1 MLQPVFG
8 DIGIEPRIIYD
19 RRKVQRKDQPQRQR
33 RQRRREKEPSIL
45 SHQFQHAENIARL
58 ESSSV
63 WESALWF
70 PIARLAPDLVSTVS
84 NRELTGRR
92 PQHTMNDK
100 PSMAEPVFYDPERAR
115 WKRLRRL
122 VDALVAVL
130 SALVIFFVYTT
141 LRDER
146 LPELLFSPQKRAFK
160 ALKESEKEKAR
171 ERQKKLASRS
181 HRKSKLPASEVKLNQ
196 EEGIRAAFYVPWDA
210 ASFSSLRDYSRQIDL
225 LYPDWL
231 HVLTPDGRLQGVDDQ
246 TNTFFDVVQ
255 SNRVRSVD
263 DRVMPLLKAEDAT
276 MEVFPMV
283 NNFDGT
289 EWVGGITD
297 FLNDPSARAVFRQQ
311 VGVYLSSDRFRGL
324 MVDFEAFP
332 SVGQPGYVAL
342 LNELASDLHARG
354 MKLYVSVP
362 AHNPEFNYAAIAGP
376 ADGVVV
382 MNYDE
387 HYPGAASGPVASQDW
402 FVDNLKYIV
411 KAIPKEKVICA
422 IANYGY
428 DWVLKPKK
436 GKIPPDARDHTV
448 SAQEAWL
455 EARDSD
461 EDVTFDD
468 DALNPHFSYLDEH
481 SLRHDVWFLDAVTA
495 LNHMR
500 AAQTLGIQTF
510 ALWRLGGED
519 RTLWRIW
526 DVPGEAGATDKLRDV
541 PPGQDVDMEGQ
552 GEILRIEDR
561 PTHGTRDFTI
571 DAGTKL
577 ITDENFQSLPEP
589 YRVARYGYTPN
600 KVALTFDDG
609 PDPDWTPKILDALK
623 KEHASATFFLIG
635 IQTDKFPGLAERI
648 YREGHAIGNH
658 TFTHPDVSNI
668 SSTQMKVEL
677 NLTERLFASLVGV
690 RVVLMRPPYAID
702 EEPDTADQ
710 VRPLEFAQDLG
721 YITVGNRI
729 DPNDWSDKPRHHTA
743 EEISTYVLAH
753 LPPCGPNDLRCGNI
767 VLLHDG
773 GGNRAETLR
782 ALPMIIDGIRARGL
796 EVAPVYELLGK
807 TRADVMAPL
816 TTRELWAARLDGLGF
831 WLFEAGIVAIT
842 WIFFLGDLLMTG
854 RLLFIGT
861 AAVYDR
867 LQEKIFGRPA
877 EVASYKPKVAVL
889 IPAYNEEKVVERTVR
904 AALNS
909 NYPNLRVIVIDD
921 GSRDR
926 TLEVA
931 RRAFA
936 REEAAGRVLILTKPN
951 SGKAEALNYGI
962 EHIGDAELFVGIDAD
977 TVIASDAI
985 SRLVPHFINPK
996 VGAIAGN
1003 AKVGNRVNLWTRWQA
1018 LEYITSQNF
1027 ERRALDVLG
1036 AVSVVPGAIGAW
1048 RVSAVRE
1055 AGGYQIDTVAEDADL
1070 TMALLRRG
1078 YRVEYEDMA
1087 LAYTEAPTSA
1097 NGLMRQ
1103 RFRWSFGILQAV
1115 YKHSGVFARKG
1126 ALGFVALP
1134 NIVIFQILL
1143 PLVSPLI
1150 DIMFAVGAIW
1160 YFIQKHFHPDSTDP
1174 ASFHKLVAFF
1184 FVFLVVDFLA
1194 SALAFALERRRPDD
1208 KEDSWL
1214 LTQVWLQRFAYRQ
1227 LFSVVLFRTLK
1238 RALEGRRFAW
1248 DKLERTAAVKYVP
1261 SENRDSVNV
1270 P

>member
-1 MLQPVFG
+1 MP
-8 DIGIEPRIIYD
+8 EPI
-19 RRKVQRKDQPQRQR
+19 
-33 RQRRREKEPSIL
+33 
-45 SHQFQHAENIARL
+45 
-58 ESSSV
+58 
-63 WESALWF
+63 
-70 PIARLAPDLVSTVS
+70 
-84 NRELTGRR
+84 
-92 PQHTMNDK
+92 
-100 PSMAEPVFYDPERAR
+100 FYDPRRAR

-122 VDALVAVL
+122 VDTVVAAL
-130 SALVIFFVYTT
+130 SALIIFFVYTT

-160 ALKESEKEKAR
+160 ALKENEKEKAR

-181 HRKSKLPASEVKLNQ
+181 HRKSKLAPSEVKLNQ
-196 EEGIRAAFYVPWDA
+196 DEGIRAAFYVPWDA

-246 TNTFFDVVQ
+246 TNKFFDVLQ
-255 SNRVRSVD
+255 NNHIRPVD
-263 DRVMPLLKAEDAT
+263 DRVMPFLKDEDPA

-289 EWVGGITD
+289 EWAEGITG
-297 FLNDPSARAVFRQQ
+297 FLNNPTARALFRQQ
-311 VGVYLSSDRFRGL
+311 VGLFLSSDRFGGL
-324 MVDFEAFP
+324 MVDFEAFLKL
-332 SVGQPGYVAL
+332 GQPGYVAL
-342 LNELASDLHARG
+342 LNELSEDLHARG
-354 MKLYVSVP
+354 MKLYVSAP
-362 AHNPEFNYAAIAGP
+362 AHNEEFDYPAIAGA

-402 FVDNLKYIV
+402 FVENLKFAV
-411 KAIPKEKVICA
+411 KVIPRDKIICA

-436 GKIPPDARDHTV
+436 RKLPPDAKDHSV
-448 SAQEAWL
+448 SVQEAWL
-455 EARDSD
+455 AARDSD

-468 DALNPHFSYLDEH
+468 DALNPHFSYLDES
-481 SLRHDVWFLDAVTA
+481 SLRHDVWFLDGVTA

-519 RTLWRIW
+519 RSLWRVW
-526 DVPGEAGATDKLRDV
+526 DMPGDVGAADKLRDV

-561 PTHGTRDFTI
+561 PSHGTRDLTI
-571 DAGTKL
+571 DANTKL
-577 ITDENFQSLPEP
+577 ITDENFQTSPEP
-589 YRVARYGYTPN
+589 FRVARYGYSQN
-600 KVALTFDDG
+600 KVVLTFDDG
-609 PDPDWTPKILDALK
+609 PDPEWTPRILDVLK
-623 KEHASATFFLIG
+623 QEDAPATFFLIG
-635 IQTDKFPGLAERI
+635 IQTDKFSGLAKRI
-648 YREGHAIGNH
+648 YNEGHTIGNH

-668 SSTQMKVEL
+668 TDTQMRVEL

-690 RVVLMRPPYAID
+690 RTILLRPPYAID

-710 VRPLEFAQDLG
+710 VKPLMFAQDLG

-729 DPNDWSDKPRHHTA
+729 DPNDWSDKPRHSA
-743 EEISTYVLAH
+743 EELSAYVLAH

-767 VLLHDG
+767 IILHDG
-773 GGNRAETLR
+773 GGNRAETVR

-796 EVAPVYELLGK
+796 EIAPVYDLLGK

-816 TTRELWAARLDGLGF
+816 PTGQRWAARLDRLGF
-831 WLFEAGIVAIT
+831 WLFDAAVVGIT
-842 WIFFLGDLLMTG
+842 WIFFIGDILMTG
-854 RLLFIGT
+854 RLLFIGA

-867 LQEKIFGRPA
+867 LQEKILGKPA
-877 EVASYKPKVAVL
+877 EVASYRPKVAVL
-889 IPAYNEEKVVERTVR
+889 IPAYNEEKVIERTVR

-909 NYPNLRVIVIDD
+909 DYSNLRVIVIDD

-931 RRAFA
+931 RSAFA
-936 REEAAGRVLILTKPN
+936 REEAHGKVLILTKAN
-951 SGKAEALNYGI
+951 SGKAAALNYGI
-962 EHIGDAELFVGIDAD
+962 EHIQDAELFVGIDAD
-977 TVIASDAI
+977 TIIAGDAI

-1055 AGGYQIDTVAEDADL
+1055 AGGYQLDTVAEDADL

-1087 LAYTEAPTSA
+1087 LAYTEAPTNA

-1150 DIMFAVGAIW
+1150 DIMFAVGAVW

-1208 KEDSWL
+1208 KEDVWL
-1214 LTQVWLQRFAYRQ
+1214 LSQVWLQRFAYRQ
-1227 LFSVVLFRTLK
+1227 LFSVVLFKTLK

-1248 DKLERTAAVKYVP
+1248 DKLERTAAVRYVA
-1261 SENRDSVNV
+1261 SENRDSVRV

>member
-1 MLQPVFG
+1 
-8 DIGIEPRIIYD
+8 
-19 RRKVQRKDQPQRQR
+19 
-33 RQRRREKEPSIL
+33 
-45 SHQFQHAENIARL
+45 
-58 ESSSV
+58 
-63 WESALWF
+63 
-70 PIARLAPDLVSTVS
+70 
-84 NRELTGRR
+84 
-92 PQHTMNDK
+92 
-100 PSMAEPVFYDPERAR
+100 MAEPVFYDPQRAR

-122 VDALVAVL
+122 VDALVVAL

-171 ERQKKLASRS
+171 DRQKKLALRS
-181 HRKSKLPASEVKLNQ
+181 HRKTKLPPSEVTLNE

-210 ASFSSLRDYSRQIDL
+210 ASFSSLRDFSRQIDL

-231 HVLTPDGRLQGVDDQ
+231 HVLTPDGHLQAVDDQ
-246 TNTFFDVVQ
+246 TNKFFDVLQ
-255 SNRVRSVD
+255 NNHVRSVD
-263 DRVMPLLKAEDAT
+263 DRVMPLLKGEDSS

-289 EWVGGITD
+289 EWVGAITD
-297 FLNDPSARAVFRQQ
+297 FLNDPAARVVFRRQ
-311 VGVYLSSDRFRGL
+311 VSTFLSSDRFRGL

-342 LNELASDLHARG
+342 LNELSSDLHARG

-362 AHNPEFNYAAIAGP
+362 AHNEEFDYAAIAAP

-402 FVDNLKYIV
+402 FVENLRFDV
-411 KAIPKEKVICA
+411 NVIPREKLICA

-436 GKIPPDARDHTV
+436 GKLPPDAKDHSV
-448 SAQEAWL
+448 SVQEAWL
-455 EARDSD
+455 EARDSE

-468 DALNPHFSYLDEH
+468 DALNPHFSYLDES

-500 AAQTLGIQTF
+500 AAQMLGIRTF
-510 ALWRLGGED
+510 ALWKLGGED
-519 RTLWRIW
+519 RTLWRVW
-526 DVPGEAGATDKLRDV
+526 DIPGDPTSPAKLRSV

-552 GEILRIEDR
+552 GEILRIESR
-561 PTHGTRDFTI
+561 PTPGVRDLTI
-571 DAGTKL
+571 DAKTKI
-577 ITDENFQSLPEP
+577 ITDENFQALPEP
-589 YRVARYGYTPN
+589 YRVARYGYSPN

-609 PDPDWTPKILDALK
+609 PDPEWTPKILDVLK
-623 KEHASATFFLIG
+623 REHASATFFLIG
-635 IQTDKFPGLAERI
+635 IQGDKFSGLVHRI
-648 YREGHAIGNH
+648 YDEGHIIGNH

-668 SSTQMKVEL
+668 SNTYMKVEL
-677 NLTERLFASLVGV
+677 NLTERFFASLVGV
-690 RVVLMRPPYAID
+690 RAMLFRPPYAID

-710 VRPLEFAQDLG
+710 VRPLEIPQDMG

-729 DPNDWSDKPRHHTA
+729 DPNDWSNNPRRSA
-743 EEISTYVLAH
+743 EQISSYVLSH
-753 LPPCGPNDLRCGNI
+753 LPPCRQEDLRCGNI

-773 GGNRAETLR
+773 GGNRVETVR
-782 ALPMIIDGIRARGL
+782 ALPMIIEGIRSRGY
-796 EVAPVYELLGK
+796 EIAPVYELLGK

-816 TTRELWAARLDGLGF
+816 PTGQRWAARLDRLGF
-831 WLFEAGIVAIT
+831 WLFDVAVMSIT
-842 WIFFLGDLLMTG
+842 LIFFLGDLLMTG
-854 RLLFIGT
+854 RLLFIGA

-867 LQEKIFGRPA
+867 LAEKIFGRPA

-889 IPAYNEEKVVERTVR
+889 IPAFNEEKVIERTVR

-931 RRAFA
+931 RAAFA
-936 REEAAGRVLILTKPN
+936 REEAAGRVLVLTKPN
-951 SGKAEALNYGI
+951 AGKAEALNYGI
-962 EHIGDAELFVGIDAD
+962 EHIQDAELFVGIDAD
-977 TVIASDAI
+977 TIIANDAI
-985 SRLVPHFINPK
+985 ARLVPHFINPR

-1087 LAYTEAPTSA
+1087 LAYTEAPTNA

-1115 YKHSGVFARKG
+1115 YKHRGVFARKG

-1150 DIMFAVGAIW
+1150 DIMFAFGAIW

-1184 FVFLVVDFLA
+1184 FAFLVIDFLA

-1208 KEDSWL
+1208 KEDPWL
-1214 LTQVWLQRFAYRQ
+1214 LSQVWLQRFAYRQ
-1227 LFSVVLFRTLK
+1227 LFSVVLFKTLK

-1248 DKLERTAAVKYVP
+1248 DKLERTAAVNYVP
-1261 SENRDSVNV
+1261 SESRDQVNV